1 MPPPI
6 RKARA
11 PDGALTYALALA
23 PTALPPV
30 TPRALLA
37 AWDTARDAIR
47 SAERRRGTQDPIW
60 PDVLF
65 PRWAPPRLLHF
76 RPEGGE
82 PTDLAIQDRDAGA
95 WADAID
101 SAYGLES
108 LHGMAL
114 CLRLLALVEAL
125 TRLPWLKPLF
135 RVTPGGVELDPSLL
149 HAAATMPLD
158 GAARFDDDG
167 LRRILS
173 RPLAFTPNRSAPG
186 DDLPG

>member
-1 MPPPI
+1 MALPI

-11 PDGALTYALALA
+11 ADGALTYALPLA
-23 PTALPPV
+23 PGALPPV

-37 AWDTARDAIR
+37 AWDTAREAVR
-47 SAERRRGTQDPIW
+47 AAEARRHRQDPIW
-60 PDVLF
+60 PDIHF

-82 PTDLAIQDRDAGA
+82 PCDLAIQDPDAGA
-95 WADAID
+95 WAEAID

-125 TRLPWLKPLF
+125 TRLPWLAPLF
-135 RVTPGGVELDPSLL
+135 RVTPQGVALDSALL
-149 HAAATMPLD
+149 HAAATLPLD
-158 GAARFDDDG
+158 AAARFDDDG
-167 LRRILS
+167 LRRVLA
-173 RPLAFTPNRSAPG
+173 RPLPNAPNRAAPG
-186 DDLPG
+186 EEIPG